1 MGGSI
6 YSELSNQSKSY
17 FEKGYPSIE
26 GARPVV
32 AFAGSERGSLLRVGL
47 LGSAALSRW
56 YTPSKTKYDHETDS
70 EQVP

>member
-1 MGGSI
+1 MGP
-6 YSELSNQSKSY
+6 L
-17 FEKGYPSIE
+17 PIE

-32 AFAGSERGSLLRVGL
+32 AFAGFELESLLRVGL